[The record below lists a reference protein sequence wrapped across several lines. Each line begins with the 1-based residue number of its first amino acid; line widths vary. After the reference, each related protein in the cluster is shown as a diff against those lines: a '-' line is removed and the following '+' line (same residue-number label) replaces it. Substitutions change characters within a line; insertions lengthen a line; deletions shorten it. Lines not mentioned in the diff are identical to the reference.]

1 MYQHLKE
8 IDWMPSVDQVAGT
21 LPPIFRERY
30 PSTFA
35 IIDASEIFIETP
47 TDLCMQSSTWSSY
60 KHHKFL
66 IACTPNGCV
75 CFVSPLFVGSI
86 SDVELTRISGFLSSL
101 PKTPGMSIMADRGFT
116 IKDMLMD
123 IGAELNIPPFM
134 EGRQQLPS
142 DEVQEGRRI
151 ASVRIHVERA
161 IGRIKTFSILQQTL
175 PITLSRI
182 TNQIVFVCAYLSNFK
197 PALVLPQTLGSGCS
211 SELEVDDYFED
222 LPYDSDFSDSDY
234 SDL

>member
-1 MYQHLKE
+1 M
-8 IDWMPSVDQVAGT
+8 
-21 LPPIFRERY
+21 
-30 PSTFA
+30 
-35 IIDASEIFIETP
+35 
-47 TDLCMQSSTWSSY
+47 
-60 KHHKFL
+60 KFL

-75 CFVSPLFVGSI
+75 CFVSPLFVGSL

-101 PKTPGMSIMADRGFT
+101 PNKHGISIMADRGFT
-116 IKDMLMD
+116 IQDMLKD

-175 PITLSRI
+175 PISLSRI
-182 TNQIVFVCAYLSNFK
+182 SNQIVFVCAYLSNFK
-197 PALVLPQTLGSGCS
+197 PALVLPQTPGSECCS
-211 SELEVDDYFED
+211 EFEVDDYFEH
-222 LPYDSDFSDSDY
+222 LPSDSDY
-234 SDL
+234 SDSD